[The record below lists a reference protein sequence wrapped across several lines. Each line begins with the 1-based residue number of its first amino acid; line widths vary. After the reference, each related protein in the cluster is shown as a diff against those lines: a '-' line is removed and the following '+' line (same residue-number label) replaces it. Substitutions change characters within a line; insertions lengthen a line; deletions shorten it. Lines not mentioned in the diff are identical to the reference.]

1 MFGDKGKPTMQF
13 SLRFFMN
20 TRMTKGTLVKDHI
33 IHIIALFN
41 EMKIFGVEINRE
53 TQVDMILETLL
64 NSLKQVNL
72 NYTMNK
78 LMVSL
83 LELIREL

>member
-53 TQVDMILETLL
+53 T
-64 NSLKQVNL
+64 
-72 NYTMNK
+72 
-78 LMVSL
+78 
-83 LELIREL
+83 